1 MPEFQIQLQQDLKK
15 KRIKAPY
22 TLCLLTIIIII
33 VSILYLLEF
42 IWQVVNF
49 KESVTSSIM
58 NTQSLEKQL

>member
-1 MPEFQIQLQQDLKK
+1 MPEFQIQLQQDLKI
-15 KRIKAPY
+15 KRIKAPN